1 MTIFVVEK
9 YGGEFED
16 SWHTIDKCFNDEKL
30 AEQYIEQQKEFDKY
44 MESLR
49 KEFIEIQNVL
59 NDNIPSCGLRKD
71 FKYWEDSYENFIF
84 NLKKC
89 IPNIFTQYDEKTL
102 KNMFDYFIE
111 GYMIWS
117 SRGEMIHYTIIPLHV
132 ETSL

>member
-1 MTIFVVEK
+1 MTIFVVKK

-16 SWHTIDKCFNDEKL
+16 SWNAIDKCFNDEKL
-30 AEQYIEQQKEFDKY
+30 AEQYIEQQKEFNKY

-59 NDNIPSCGLRKD
+59 NDNIPCGLTKD

-84 NLKKC
+84 NLKKY
-89 IPNIFTQYDEKTL
+89 IPNIFTKYDEKTL

-117 SRGEMIHYTIIPLHV
+117 SRGEIIHYTIIPLHV